1 MTESEFPPEG
11 RPVDLYLDLLRVRM
25 TPSDYALLLRM
36 VEPVLEAMQEQRA
49 GPIELHLEG
58 AEGAEGAGVPQEIRD
73 EASLVVAAAVTGRM
87 DNQIVEIETAEGGS
101 VRVVTDSGTAA
112 DPVRCREIADFIG
125 ERHRQDEELRGIA
138 EVSGL
143 PTDV

>member
-1 MTESEFPPEG
+1 MSESELSPEG
-11 RPVDLYLDLLRVRM
+11 RPVDLYLDRLRLRMAPADFALLR
-25 TPSDYALLLRM
+25 RM
-36 VEPVLEAMQEQRA
+36 VDPVLKAIQEQRA
-49 GPIELHLEG
+49 GPIELSLEG
-58 AEGAEGAGVPQEIRD
+58 AEADSVSQEVRD
-73 EASLVVAAAVTGRM
+73 EASLVVAVAVTGRL
-87 DNQIVEIETAEGGS
+87 DNQIVEIETEETGP

-112 DPVRCREIADFIG
+112 DPARCQEIADFIG

>member
-1 MTESEFPPEG
+1 MTESEFPPES

-25 TPSDYALLLRM
+25 NPTDYAMLLRM

-49 GPIELHLEG
+49 GPIELSLDGEEG
-58 AEGAEGAGVPQEIRD
+58 SKVSQEVRD
-73 EASLVVAAAVTGRM
+73 EASLVVAVAVTGRM
-87 DNQIVEIETAEGGS
+87 DNQIVEIETEGGGP

-112 DPVRCREIADFIG
+112 DPARCQEIADFIG
-125 ERHRQDEELRGIA
+125 ERQRQDEELRGIA
-138 EVSGL
+138 EASGL

>member
-1 MTESEFPPEG
+1 MSESENAPEG
-11 RPVDLYLDLLRVRM
+11 RPVDLYLDLLRARM
-25 TPSDYALLLRM
+25 TPPHYALLLRM
-36 VEPVLEAMQEQRA
+36 VEPVLEAIEEQRA
-49 GPIELHLEG
+49 GPIELSLEG
-58 AEGAEGAGVPQEIRD
+58 AEGENVPQEIRD
-73 EASLVVAAAVTGRM
+73 EASLVVAVAVTGRL
-87 DNQIVEIETAEGGS
+87 DNQIVEIETEDAGS

-112 DPVRCREIADFIG
+112 DPVRCREIADFIC

>member
-1 MTESEFPPEG
+1 MSESELSPEG
-11 RPVDLYLDLLRVRM
+11 RPVDQYLDLLRLRM
-25 TPSDYALLLRM
+25 APEDFALLRRM
-36 VEPVLEAMQEQRA
+36 VDPVLEAIQEQRA
-49 GPIELHLEG
+49 GPIELSLEG
-58 AEGAEGAGVPQEIRD
+58 AEADRVSQEVRD
-73 EASLVVAAAVTGRM
+73 EASLVVAVAVTGRL
-87 DNQIVEIETAEGGS
+87 DNQIVEIETEETGR

-112 DPVRCREIADFIG
+112 DPARCQEIAEFIG

>member
-1 MTESEFPPEG
+1 MTESEFPLEG

-25 TPSDYALLLRM
+25 TPTDYAMLLRM

-49 GPIELHLEG
+49 GPIELSLEG
-58 AEGAEGAGVPQEIRD
+58 EEGSGVSQEVRD
-73 EASLVVAAAVTGRM
+73 EASLVVAVAVTGRM
-87 DNQIVEIETAEGGS
+87 DNQIVEIETPEGTS

-112 DPVRCREIADFIG
+112 DPVRCQEIADFIG
-125 ERHRQDEELRGIA
+125 ERRRQDEELRGIA

>member
-1 MTESEFPPEG
+1 MTESELPPEG

-25 TPSDYALLLRM
+25 APADYAVLLRM
-36 VEPVLEAMQEQRA
+36 VEPVLEAIQEQRA
-49 GPIELHLEG
+49 GPIELSLDDTES
-58 AEGAEGAGVPQEIRD
+58 ESVSQEVRD
-73 EASLVVAAAVTGRM
+73 EASLVVAVAVTGRL
-87 DNQIVEIETAEGGS
+87 DNQIVEIETEEAGP

-112 DPVRCREIADFIG
+112 DPVKCREIADFIG

>member
-1 MTESEFPPEG
+1 MSESELPPDE
-11 RPVDLYLDLLRVRM
+11 RPVDLYLDLLRLRM
-25 TPSDYALLLRM
+25 SPTDYALLLRM
-36 VEPVLEAMQEQRA
+36 VEPVLEAIEEQRV
-49 GPIELHLEG
+49 GPIELSLEG
-58 AEGAEGAGVPQEIRD
+58 ADGDTVSQEVRD
-73 EASLVVAAAVTGRM
+73 EASLVVAVAVTGRM
-87 DNQIVEIETAEGGS
+87 DNQIVEIETEEAGP

-112 DPVRCREIADFIG
+112 DPARCKEIADFIG

>member
-1 MTESEFPPEG
+1 MSESEFSPDD
-11 RPVDLYLDLLRVRM
+11 RPVERYLDLLRVRM
-25 TPSDYALLLRM
+25 APADYALLLRM

-49 GPIELHLEG
+49 GPIELSLAGPEG
-58 AEGAEGAGVPQEIRD
+58 DSVTQEIRD
-73 EASLVVAAAVTGRM
+73 EASLVVAVAVTGRL
-87 DNQIVEIETAEGGS
+87 DNQIVEIETEEVGP

-112 DPVRCREIADFIG
+112 DPARCKEIADFIS

>member
-1 MTESEFPPEG
+1 MSESELSPEG
-11 RPVDLYLDLLRVRM
+11 RPVDQYLDLLRLRM
-25 TPSDYALLLRM
+25 APADFALLRRM
-36 VEPVLEAMQEQRA
+36 VDPVLEAIQEQRA
-49 GPIELHLEG
+49 GPIELSLEG
-58 AEGAEGAGVPQEIRD
+58 ADADSVSQEVRD
-73 EASLVVAAAVTGRM
+73 EASLVVAVAVTGRL
-87 DNQIVEIETAEGGS
+87 DNQIVEIETEETGP

-112 DPVRCREIADFIG
+112 DPARCQEIADFIG

>member
-49 GPIELHLEG
+49 GPIELNLEG
-58 AEGAEGAGVPQEIRD
+58 EDGAGVSQEIRD
-73 EASLVVAAAVTGRM
+73 EASLVVAVAVTGRM
-87 DNQIVEIETAEGGS
+87 DNQIVEIETEEGGP

-112 DPVRCREIADFIG
+112 DPVRCQEIAEFIG

>member
-1 MTESEFPPEG
+1 MTESEFPSQG

-25 TPSDYALLLRM
+25 TPTDYALLLRM

-49 GPIELHLEG
+49 GPIELSLEG
-58 AEGAEGAGVPQEIRD
+58 EEGDNVSQEVRD
-73 EASLVVAAAVTGRM
+73 EASLVVAVAVTGRM
-87 DNQIVEIETAEGGS
+87 DNEIVEIETEEGGP

-112 DPVRCREIADFIG
+112 DPARCQEIADYIG

-138 EVSGL
+138 EASGL

>member
-1 MTESEFPPEG
+1 MSESEFSPED
-11 RPVDLYLDLLRVRM
+11 RPVELYLDLLRVRM
-25 TPSDYALLLRM
+25 APADYALLLRM

-49 GPIELHLEG
+49 GPIELSLEG
-58 AEGAEGAGVPQEIRD
+58 KEGESVSQEVRD
-73 EASLVVAAAVTGRM
+73 EASLVVAVAVTGRL
-87 DNQIVEIETAEGGS
+87 DNQIVEIETEEVGP

>member
-1 MTESEFPPEG
+1 MDASEQAPDD
-11 RPVDLYLDLLRVRM
+11 RPLDLYLEMLRLRM
-25 TPSDYALLLRM
+25 APADYALLLRM

-49 GPIELHLEG
+49 GPIELSLEG
-58 AEGAEGAGVPQEIRD
+58 EEGVSVSQEVRD
-73 EASLVVAAAVTGRM
+73 EASLVVAVAVTGRM
-87 DNQIVEIETAEGGS
+87 DNQIVEIETEEGGS

-112 DPVRCREIADFIG
+112 DPARCQEIADFIG

>member
-1 MTESEFPPEG
+1 MTESEFPPES

-25 TPSDYALLLRM
+25 NPTDYAMLLRM

-49 GPIELHLEG
+49 GPIELSLDGEEG
-58 AEGAEGAGVPQEIRD
+58 SKASQEVRD
-73 EASLVVAAAVTGRM
+73 EASLVVAVAVTGRM
-87 DNQIVEIETAEGGS
+87 DNQIVEIETEQGGP

-112 DPVRCREIADFIG
+112 DPARCQEIADFIG
-125 ERHRQDEELRGIA
+125 ERQRQDEELRGIA

>member
-1 MTESEFPPEG
+1 MTESEFPPES

-25 TPSDYALLLRM
+25 NPTDYAMLLRM

-49 GPIELHLEG
+49 GPIELSLDGEEG
-58 AEGAEGAGVPQEIRD
+58 SEVSQEVRD
-73 EASLVVAAAVTGRM
+73 EASLVVAVAVTGRM
-87 DNQIVEIETAEGGS
+87 DNEIVEIETAEGGP

-112 DPVRCREIADFIG
+112 DPARCQEIADFIG
-125 ERHRQDEELRGIA
+125 ERQRQDEELRGIA

>member
-1 MTESEFPPEG
+1 MSESELSPEG
-11 RPVDLYLDLLRVRM
+11 RPVDLYLDRLRLRMAPADFALLR
-25 TPSDYALLLRM
+25 RM
-36 VEPVLEAMQEQRA
+36 VDPVLQAIQEQRA
-49 GPIELHLEG
+49 GPIELSLEG
-58 AEGAEGAGVPQEIRD
+58 AEADSVSQEVRD
-73 EASLVVAAAVTGRM
+73 EASLVVAVAVTGRM
-87 DNQIVEIETAEGGS
+87 DNQIVEIETEETGP

-112 DPVRCREIADFIG
+112 DPARCQEIADFIG

>member
-1 MTESEFPPEG
+1 MSESEFPPEG

-25 TPSDYALLLRM
+25 APADFALLLRM
-36 VEPVLEAMQEQRA
+36 VEPVLEAMEEQRA
-49 GPIELHLEG
+49 GPIELSLEG
-58 AEGAEGAGVPQEIRD
+58 AEGDNLSQEIRD
-73 EASLVVAAAVTGRM
+73 EASLVVAVAATGRL
-87 DNQIVEIETAEGGS
+87 DNQIVEIETEEDGP

-112 DPVRCREIADFIG
+112 DPARCKEIADFIS

>member
-1 MTESEFPPEG
+1 MSESEFPPEG

-25 TPSDYALLLRM
+25 TPADYALLLRM

-49 GPIELHLEG
+49 GPIELSLQGVDG
-58 AEGAEGAGVPQEIRD
+58 ASVSQEIRD
-73 EASLVVAAAVTGRM
+73 EASLVVAVAATGRL
-87 DNQIVEIETAEGGS
+87 DNQIVEIETEETGR
-101 VRVVTDSGTAA
+101 VRVVTDSDTAA
-112 DPVRCREIADFIG
+112 DPARCKEIADFIG

>member
-1 MTESEFPPEG
+1 ME
-11 RPVDLYLDLLRVRM
+11 LYLDLLRVRM
-25 TPSDYALLLRM
+25 APADYALLLRM

-49 GPIELHLEG
+49 GPIELSLEG
-58 AEGAEGAGVPQEIRD
+58 KEGESVSQEVRD
-73 EASLVVAAAVTGRM
+73 EASLVVAVAVTGRL
-87 DNQIVEIETAEGGS
+87 DNQIVEIETEEVGP

>member
-1 MTESEFPPEG
+1 MTESEFPPESS
-11 RPVDLYLDLLRVRM
+11 PVDLYLDLLRVRM
-25 TPSDYALLLRM
+25 NPTDYAMLLRM

-49 GPIELHLEG
+49 GPIELSLDGEEG
-58 AEGAEGAGVPQEIRD
+58 SKVSQEVRD
-73 EASLVVAAAVTGRM
+73 EASLVVAVAVTGRM
-87 DNQIVEIETAEGGS
+87 DNEIVEIETAEGGP

-112 DPVRCREIADFIG
+112 DPARCQEIADFIG
-125 ERHRQDEELRGIA
+125 ERQRQDEELRGIA

>member
-1 MTESEFPPEG
+1 MTESEFPPES

-25 TPSDYALLLRM
+25 NPTDYAMLLRM

-49 GPIELHLEG
+49 GPIELSLDGEEG
-58 AEGAEGAGVPQEIRD
+58 SKVSQEVRD
-73 EASLVVAAAVTGRM
+73 EASLVVAVAVTGRM
-87 DNQIVEIETAEGGS
+87 DNEIVEIETAEGGP

-112 DPVRCREIADFIG
+112 DPARCQEIADFIG
-125 ERHRQDEELRGIA
+125 ERQRQDEELRGIA

>member
-1 MTESEFPPEG
+1 MSESELSPED
-11 RPVDLYLDLLRVRM
+11 RPVDLYLDLLRLRM
-25 TPSDYALLLRM
+25 TPADFALLRRM
-36 VEPVLEAMQEQRA
+36 VDPVLEAIQEQRA
-49 GPIELHLEG
+49 GPIELTLDG
-58 AEGAEGAGVPQEIRD
+58 AEADSVSQEVRD
-73 EASLVVAAAVTGRM
+73 EASLVVAVAVTGRL
-87 DNQIVEIETAEGGS
+87 DNQIVEIETEETGP

-112 DPVRCREIADFIG
+112 DPARCQEIADFIG